1 MSCLDCAESV
11 YMEKYVDGFMQPDLK
26 NALHIGKMIEAELR
40 RQERTVTWFSRQL
53 HCDRRNVYD
62 IFNRNSIDTGLL
74 LRVSMILRTNF
85 FKAISD
91 VFDSSINVIERQ
103 Y

>member
-1 MSCLDCAESV
+1 
-11 YMEKYVDGFMQPDLK
+11 MEKHVDGLQPDLK

-40 RQERTVTWFSRQL
+40 RQELTVTWFSRRL

-62 IFNRNSIDTGLL
+62 IFNRSSIDTGLL

-85 FKAISD
+85 FQAIADALDPSL
-91 VFDSSINVIERQ
+91 NVIEKQ